1 MALSTISLTPGM
13 RANLFSLQ
21 QTSKDFEIVQK
32 RLATGLRINSAL
44 DDPINFFAAQEHRKS

>member
-32 RLATGLRINSAL
+32 RLATGLRR
-44 DDPINFFAAQEHRKS
+44 PGRTQRRHV